1 MTDFQTKIEKLQTHL
16 QHVDERIAEYEAM
29 AQKAKGPISPSFA
42 ARLGDLRAERDRL
55 IDHIRR
61 LEVESK
67 TTWTSDDPR
76 IGVLKLCD
84 EIAGRINDLFD
95 RIEHHRP
102 NH

>member
-1 MTDFQTKIEKLQTHL
+1 VTDYKSKIKKLEEHL
-16 QHVDERIAEYEAM
+16 GHVDVRIAEYEAM

-55 IDHIRR
+55 IEHIRK
-61 LEVESK
+61 LDVESK
-67 TTWTSDDPR
+67 TTWSSDDPR
-76 IGVLKLCD
+76 IGVLKVCD

-102 NH
+102 NN

>member
-1 MTDFQTKIEKLQTHL
+1 MTDFETKMTKLRTHL
-16 QHVDERIAEYEAM
+16 KHVDKQIAKYEEM
-29 AQKAKGPISPSFA
+29 AQKARGPISPSFA

-55 IDHIRR
+55 IAHVHR
-61 LEVESK
+61 LEEEKATS
-67 TTWTSDDPR
+67 WSSDDPR
-76 IGVLKLCD
+76 IGVLKICD

>member
-1 MTDFQTKIEKLQTHL
+1 MTDFKAKIEKLRAHL
-16 QHVDERIAEYEAM
+16 DRVDAKIAEYEIM

-55 IDHIRR
+55 IEHVRKLQFEDAT
-61 LEVESK
+61 S
-67 TTWTSDDPR
+67 WSSDDPK
-76 IGVLKLCD
+76 IGVLKVCD

-102 NH
+102 PQ